1 MSTMSTAPATPTFQK
16 TLHPTSSFLLLS
28 FTFHKARESLSETYL
43 LTHLRSNI
51 LKFSGEYGSFDVSLI
66 LFTLQ
71 PRPLCIIECQ
81 RKFLPLLRLCL
92 MRDWN
97 IQWHIERVANVL
109 WRVFEEERGIYRAWR
124 MEDDLDMGNDAL
136 DEAEEPME
144 DNDLKEDESSQ

>member
-1 MSTMSTAPATPTFQK
+1 
-16 TLHPTSSFLLLS
+16 
-28 FTFHKARESLSETYL
+28 
-43 LTHLRSNI
+43 
-51 LKFSGEYGSFDVSLI
+51 
-66 LFTLQ
+66 
-71 PRPLCIIECQ
+71 
-81 RKFLPLLRLCL
+81 